1 MKKCK
6 ECSKEFEPITTK
18 GSEQI
23 YCSKICRGRAASERF
38 KKNLINTYEKHNS
51 NTRTTNFEGNLENE
65 QATQK
70 TILNERMGNYQDES
84 RGFNTGNFIYNRHDR
99 EFTSG
104 NNRRDEYSSGARDF
118 NRLIELIEENA
129 RLRAEVTILNQK
141 IFNLESELTE
151 YELEEDMEEEQTP
164 GFLGNIL
171 NAYKQDPTSTV
182 LFAKDMI
189 FEFLKPQTNEPNKT
203 NKPKANG

>member
-6 ECSKEFEPITTK
+6 QCSKEFEPITTK

-23 YCSKICRGRAASERF
+23 YCSQICRGRAASERF
-38 KKNLINTYEKHNS
+38 KQKLINTYGNENNPNNREKDFERNQRNQETI
-51 NTRTTNFEGNLENE
+51 NTKGV
-65 QATQK
+65 
-70 TILNERMGNYQDES
+70 GNYQDES
-84 RGFNTGNFIYNRHDR
+84 RGLNSDNFFHNRYDR
-99 EFTSG
+99 ELFSG

-118 NRLIELIEENA
+118 NRFIELIEENA
-129 RLRAEVTILNQK
+129 KLKAEVMILKEK

-151 YELEEDMEEEQTP
+151 YEIEEDMEEEQTP
-164 GFLGNIL
+164 GFLGNIV

-189 FEFLKPQTNEPNKT
+189 FELLKPKTNEQHKT
-203 NKPKANG
+203 ANS